1 MNKVSEMNLVDVDKL
16 IPYVNNART
25 HSKEQINKL
34 RASIREFGFINPV
47 IIDRD
52 YNVIAGHGRILASQE
67 EGIDKVPCVFV
78 DYLTDAQKKAYIIA
92 DNRMALDA
100 DWDEELLKIEI
111 ESLKDEDFDI
121 VTTDEEEQG
130 DIRDKQDYARFNGNK
145 LVRAIGFYNPNAK
158 YDYYEEQTYLS
169 GNSEENDIVFKK
181 EYEHIRDTDTIKLKY
196 LDFPAM
202 LEKEKERRRKAYRKY
217 VEILGHEPNFKTWD
231 MFEKECGEDFSKKE
245 GNRQLYWN
253 QPDVKAYAE
262 NICRWGNPDE
272 FMCTEQEYVDKTAY
286 PISQIVTDDEWIA
299 QYEVGWFA
307 VTYNETPAKE
317 YNKRVDEAL
326 AKIDPETNV
335 YIMDCHI

>member
-111 ESLKDEDFDI
+111 ESLKDEDFDLSFTGFDESELLDLFHTNGEEAEEDNFDI
-121 VTTDEEEQG
+121 DEE
-130 DIRDKQDYARFNGNK
+130 
-145 LVRAIGFYNPNAK
+145 LAK
-158 YDYYEEQTYLS
+158 PC
-169 GNSEENDIVFKK
+169 I
-181 EYEHIRDTDTIKLKY
+181 
-196 LDFPAM
+196 
-202 LEKEKERRRKAYRKY
+202 
-217 VEILGHEPNFKTWD
+217 
-231 MFEKECGEDFSKKE
+231 SKK
-245 GNRQLYWN
+245 G
-253 QPDVKAYAE
+253 DVWHIGKHTVICGDATVAE
-262 NICRWGNPDE
+262 SS
-272 FMCTEQEYVDKTAY
+272 
-286 PISQIVTDDEWIA
+286 ISC
-299 QYEVGWFA
+299 
-307 VTYNETPAKE
+307 
-317 YNKRVDEAL
+317 
-326 AKIDPETNV
+326 
-335 YIMDCHI
+335 CHIFLKFS